1 MRLLRCTTAWHRR
14 TCVVPPALIQ
24 VGSHTQIG
32 WLASC
37 LTRYSV
43 ASAASAHWA
52 AQGMQSQCM
61 PMHSNSL
68 LLSADSS
75 AADGFCALPQASGSS
90 CRHMHIMYQTAAGAQ
105 AGCQL
110 RCACTHVASCCVRG
124 SAEDLAGHVMRGV
137 SAAAATRCVC
147 CSCSCADGCCKLL
160 GACRTCMCCIILSCF
175 LLGRQRASEAARHL
189 RLLFITSAD
198 LHCCILGALRTGL
211 QPKLL
216 TSFDAAVST
225 TACAQL
231 ARQTVEAEYHCLCCF
246 L

>member
-1 MRLLRCTTAWHRR
+1 
-14 TCVVPPALIQ
+14 
-24 VGSHTQIG
+24 
-32 WLASC
+32 
-37 LTRYSV
+37 
-43 ASAASAHWA
+43 
-52 AQGMQSQCM
+52 M

-90 CRHMHIMYQTAAGAQ
+90 CRHMHNMYQTAAGAQ

-147 CSCSCADGCCKLL
+147 CSCSCAGGCCKLL

-175 LLGRQRASEAARHL
+175 C
-189 RLLFITSAD
+189 SAD
-198 LHCCILGALRTGL
+198 SVHLKLHGIFAYCLSLPQIC
-211 QPKLL
+211 
-216 TSFDAAVST
+216 
-225 TACAQL
+225 
-231 ARQTVEAEYHCLCCF
+231 TVAHWERSGQGFSPSC
-246 L
+246 